1 MNLEK
6 HVEEV
11 NALLRRPSDGTASET
26 ESAEDRGEQWDG
38 VAEPPSHTQEAE
50 YADDDRVT
58 TVTVEAVD
66 ISRDGFHKAGED
78 IEGECNDQDVVEG
91 PKGGQSEDREKGSS
105 SKRTWTKERPGG
117 PRKNK
122 RKFRYESKAE
132 RKATRYKENTR
143 NRKQARARKS

>member
-11 NALLRRPSDGTASET
+11 NALLRRPSEDALSQT
-26 ESAEDRGEQWDG
+26 ESTESEEEQWNG
-38 VAEPPSHTQEAE
+38 IPEPPPHTQETE
-50 YADDDRVT
+50 YADDDRFT

-66 ISRDGFHKAGED
+66 ISRDGFHKAGQD
-78 IEGECNDQDVVEG
+78 VEGESNDQDVVEG
-91 PKGGQSEDREKGSS
+91 PKSGQSEDREKGSG

-117 PRKNK
+117 PKK
-122 RKFRYESKAE
+122 KKKKFRYESKAE
-132 RKATRYKENTR
+132 RKVTRYKENTR